1 MTHRIR
7 FIERLRDNLHLSVDR
22 IIDSLYK
29 PDFKDTK
36 TTIAQTKVD
45 LERLQNQIKEDD

>member
-1 MTHRIR
+1 MTHRVR
-7 FIERLRDNLHLSVDR
+7 FIERLRDDLHLSVDR

-36 TTIAQTKVD
+36 TTITQTKVD

>member
-1 MTHRIR
+1 MTHRVR

-36 TTIAQTKVD
+36 TTITQTKVD